1 MNPDRKLRADAQLN
15 REQIIAVAHALIAEH
30 GADVPMEEVA
40 RRAGVSTGT
49 LYRRFPNRHELIR
62 GVALNSFHQ
71 VIAIARTAE
80 DEEPDA
86 WAALTRFVRE
96 AGGDLRLAA
105 GLAMRFAG
113 TWATLRDDPEN
124 LRLRALL
131 LKILDRLV
139 RHAQADGKVR
149 NDVSAADLSMMM
161 ALLLRPMPGLQPDL
175 TPAGAGRYLALM
187 LEGLRARPATD
198 PLPDPE
204 ITLADLR

>member
-1 MNPDRKLRADAQLN
+1 MTSDQKLRADARLN
-15 REQIIAVAHALIAEH
+15 REQIIEAAHALIAEH

-40 RRAGVSTGT
+40 RRAGVGTGT
-49 LYRRFPNRHELIR
+49 LYRRFPNRHALIR
-62 GVALNSFHQ
+62 GVALDSFRR

-86 WAALTRFVRE
+86 WAALTRFVHQ
-96 AGGDLRLAA
+96 AGGELRLAA

-124 LRLRALL
+124 LRLRAIL

-139 RHAQADGKVR
+139 RRAQAEGKAR
-149 NDVSAADLSMMM
+149 DDVSAADLSMMM

-175 TPAGAGRYLALM
+175 TPAGVDRYLTLM
-187 LEGLRARPATD
+187 LEGLRARPDTA
-198 PLPDPE
+198 PLPSPE
-204 ITLADLR
+204 ITVAGLA

>member
-1 MNPDRKLRADAQLN
+1 MNSDRKLRADAQLN
-15 REQIIAVAHALIAEH
+15 REQIIAAAHALIAEH

-49 LYRRFPNRHELIR
+49 LYRRFPNRHALIR
-62 GVALNSFHQ
+62 GVALDGFHR

-86 WAALTRFVRE
+86 WAALSRFVRQ
-96 AGGDLRLAA
+96 AGGELRLAA

-124 LRLRALL
+124 RRMREIL

-139 RHAQADGKVR
+139 RRAQADGKVR
-149 NDVSAADLSMMM
+149 SDVGAADLSMMM
-161 ALLLRPMPGLQPDL
+161 ALLLRPMPDLRADL
-175 TPAGAGRYLALM
+175 TQAGVDRYLTLM
-187 LEGLRARPATD
+187 LDGLRARPDAAS
-198 PLPDPE
+198 LPSPE
-204 ITLADLR
+204 ITLADLA